1 MQTGHCSSGNK
12 GIGGGVV
19 DVSSEMM
26 DISGPV
32 KADVIKAVVVS
43 GPLCGLLGSPDM
55 FWRGGRQETKGGGGS
70 MGWSFFILVE
80 HFSGMLL
87 QVQPQFE
94 D

>member
-55 FWRGGRQETKGGGGS
+55 LWRDGRQETKGGGGS
-70 MGWSFFILVE
+70 MGWFF
-80 HFSGMLL
+80 F
-87 QVQPQFE
+87 F
-94 D
+94 